1 LDLVLEVSAVIL
13 VVNVLAALLPVRHV
27 SQIDPQEVF
36 KA

>member
-1 LDLVLEVSAVIL
+1 MEVSVAIL
-13 VVNVLAALLPVRHV
+13 TANVLAALLPVRHV